1 MNLMNT
7 LSVAS
12 LLLLGILITCF
23 VILLTFAIVFNTRA
37 GMKYRAVLAKQLDQ
51 LRLGKMLT
59 ALGINTS
66 SYLARVRAVDIQQH
80 MERCADCTNT
90 QECDTQLT
98 EENINTGSIGYCNN
112 EASLQKIAKEFKGS
126 P

>member
-23 VILLTFAIVFNTRA
+23 VILLAFAIVFNTRA
-37 GMKYRAVLAKQLDQ
+37 GMKYRAVLAKQLEQ

-59 ALGINTS
+59 ALGVDTS
-66 SYLARVRAVDIQQH
+66 SYLARVRAVDIQQQ

-90 QECDTQLT
+90 QQCDTQLT
-98 EENINTGSIGYCNN
+98 EENINTDSIGYCNN
-112 EASLQKIAKEFKGS
+112 EASLQKIAKHLKGS